1 MQCIF
6 VGRPAFMFSQPS
18 SLPRKQAAASLWV
31 RIWPMLAGASVG
43 YKGTDTQSAIQM
55 ARSLISHQAQFF
67 DRIATFAPG
76 SQPCALRCVAMRRTW
91 SPT

>member
-1 MQCIF
+1 MQCILA
-6 VGRPAFMFSQPS
+6 GMPAFMFSQPS

-67 DRIATFAPG
+67 DRMATLDPG
-76 SQPCALRCVAMRRTW
+76 ARPKVLRWAAMRRTW